1 MMDDDGRIEA
11 SSGTEV
17 CPDEALIGVGRDV
30 LLEEARA
37 VERLAGRIGEE
48 FAASARLLAS
58 CKGRVVVSGLGKSG
72 LIGRKIAATFASL
85 GLPAFF
91 LHATEGS
98 HGDLG
103 MVRPDDVG
111 IFISNSG
118 ETAELLALLP
128 YFRRIGASV
137 IAMTGKRDSALAQ
150 NSDIVLDV
158 SVEREAD
165 PLGLAPTSS
174 TTVQA
179 AAGDALACAYAKM
192 RGLGPDDFAVF
203 HPGGALGR
211 SLLLTVGDI
220 MGNGE
225 NMPLTRLDSTVKD
238 ALFEITSKGYGATII
253 VDDEGELR
261 GIFTDGDLRRIMEKR
276 GTGAIDLPVGEGMT
290 RTPRTIEPER
300 LASEALRVMER
311 LEISVLI
318 AVKDDKPAGI
328 IHLHELLRAGLS

>member
-1 MMDDDGRIEA
+1 MGDERRIP
-11 SSGTEV
+11 SGPGEGT
-17 CPDEALIGVGRDV
+17 CTDEALIRVGREV

-48 FAASARLLAS
+48 FARSVRLLAS
-58 CKGRVVVSGLGKSG
+58 CKGRVVISGLGKSG

-137 IAMTGKRDSALAQ
+137 IAMTGNGASALAQ

-158 SVEREAD
+158 RVEREAD

-174 TTVQA
+174 TTVQV
-179 AAGDALACAYAKM
+179 AAGDALAGAYTKLQ
-192 RGLGPDDFAVF
+192 GLGPDDFAVF

-211 SLLLTVGDI
+211 SLLLTVGDV
-220 MGNGE
+220 MGSGG
-225 NMPLTRLDSTVKD
+225 NMPVTKLDSTVKD
-238 ALFEITSKGYGATII
+238 ALFEITSKGYGATVI
-253 VDDEGELR
+253 VDGTGKLC
-261 GIFTDGDLRRIMEKR
+261 GIFTDGDLRRLMEKR
-276 GTGAIDLPVGEGMT
+276 GTGAIDLPVEEGMT
-290 RTPRTIEPER
+290 RTPRTIGPEK
-300 LASEALRVMER
+300 LASEAMRVMER
-311 LEISVLI
+311 LEISVLV
-318 AVKDDKPAGI
+318 AVEGDRPSGI
-328 IHLHELLRAGLS
+328 VHLHELLKAGLS

>member
-1 MMDDDGRIEA
+1 MDDGAINPAGCGAEA
-11 SSGTEV
+11 IT
-17 CPDEALIGVGRDV
+17 DEELLSVGRDV

-37 VERLAGRIGEE
+37 VEIFAGRMGRE
-48 FAASARLLAS
+48 FAKSARMLAS
-58 CKGRVVVSGLGKSG
+58 CGGRVVITGLGKSG

-137 IAMTGKRDSALAQ
+137 IAMTGKASSTLAK

-158 SVEREAD
+158 GVEREAD

-174 TTVQA
+174 TTVQV
-179 AAGDALACAYAKM
+179 AAGDALAGAFTKL
-192 RGLGPDDFAVF
+192 RGLGPDDFALF

-220 MGNGE
+220 MGRGE
-225 NMPLTRLDSTVKD
+225 RLPVTRLDSTVKD
-238 ALFEITSKGYGATII
+238 ALFEITSKGYGATAV
-253 VDDEGELR
+253 VDGNGDLC
-261 GIFTDGDLRRIMEKR
+261 GIFTDGDLRRFMEKH
-276 GTGAIDLPVGEGMT
+276 GTQALDLAIGRAMT
-290 RTPRTIEPER
+290 RGPRTIVPTR
-300 LASEALRVMER
+300 LASEAVRVMER
-311 LEISVLI
+311 CKISVLI
-318 AVKDDKPAGI
+318 AVDGNKPIGI
-328 IHLHELLRAGLS
+328 IHLHELLKAGVS

>member
-1 MMDDDGRIEA
+1 MGDERRIPSGPGDG
-11 SSGTEV
+11 SYT
-17 CPDEALIGVGRDV
+17 DEALISVGRDV

-37 VERLAGRIGEE
+37 VESLAGRVGDE
-48 FAASARLLAS
+48 FARSVRLLAS
-58 CKGRVVVSGLGKSG
+58 CKGRVVISGLGKSG

-118 ETAELLALLP
+118 ETAELLSLLP

-137 IAMTGKRDSALAQ
+137 IAMTGNAASALAR

-158 SVEREAD
+158 RVEREAD
-165 PLGLAPTSS
+165 PLRLAPTSS
-174 TTVQA
+174 TTVQV
-179 AAGDALACAYAKM
+179 AAGDALAGAYTKL

-211 SLLLTVGDI
+211 SLLLTVGDV
-220 MGNGE
+220 MGSGG
-225 NMPLTRLDSTVKD
+225 NMPVTKRGSTVKD
-238 ALFEITSKGYGATII
+238 ALFEITSKGYGATVI
-253 VDDEGELR
+253 VDNDGTLC
-261 GIFTDGDLRRIMEKR
+261 GIFTDGDLRRLMEKR
-276 GTGAIDLPVGEGMT
+276 GTGAIELPVEEGMT
-290 RTPRTIEPER
+290 RAPRTIGPGK
-300 LASEALRVMER
+300 LASEAMRIMER
-311 LEISVLI
+311 LEISVLV
-318 AVKDDKPAGI
+318 AVEGNRPSGI
-328 IHLHELLRAGLS
+328 VHLHELLKAGLS